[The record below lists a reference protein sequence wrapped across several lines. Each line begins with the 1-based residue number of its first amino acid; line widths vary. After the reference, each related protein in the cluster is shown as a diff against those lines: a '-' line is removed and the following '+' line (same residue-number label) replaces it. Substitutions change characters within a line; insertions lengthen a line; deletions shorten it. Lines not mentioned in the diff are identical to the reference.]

1 MVTVA
6 ISDSQG
12 KILRPEMTTNVTV
25 YLETRKNV
33 LSVPTNAIT
42 RERGERYV
50 TVIEGEKKIQRKVKV
65 GWKDNGFTEIISGLK
80 EGEQILVTLTN
91 QENNP

>member
-1 MVTVA
+1 
-6 ISDSQG
+6 
-12 KILRPEMTTNVTV
+12 
-25 YLETRKNV
+25 
-33 LSVPTNAIT
+33 VPTSAIT

-50 TVIEGEKKIQRKVKV
+50 TVIEGEKKIQRKVKA

-80 EGEQILVTLTN
+80 EGEKILVTLTN